1 MNTAQIIAKFNLY
14 IDDGSELSSAEEL
27 ALANKIYRQVL
38 DEKDWEF
45 IKKEYAGTTSAS
57 VPYIALPSD
66 FKNIVVNY
74 DDEDG
79 EPSQVVFV
87 GQNHDVYK
95 IIPFSQRR
103 NYRDNSGFCYI
114 DKRQGRLYFTE
125 QPAGAYDV
133 EFDYVYNP
141 DDLTLATSPVWD
153 SIHHDIIHHA
163 MVIDFYSIEQTEKTR
178 SYYQENLIAYGKV
191 LQRMTNVNMKNSGL
205 ISY

>member
-1 MNTAQIIAKFNLY
+1 MITSAIIAKFNLY
-14 IDDGSELSSAEEL
+14 VDDGSELSSPEEL

-45 IKKEYAGTTSAS
+45 LKTEYSGTTSVS
-57 VPYIALPSD
+57 VPYIALPAD

-87 GQNHDVYK
+87 GPNHDVYK
-95 IIPFSQRR
+95 VIPFSQRR
-103 NYRDNSGFCYI
+103 NYRDVSGFCYI
-114 DKRQGRLYFTE
+114 DKKQNRLYFTE
-125 QPAGAYDV
+125 QPKGAYDV

-141 DDLTLATSPVWD
+141 DDLTLTTSPVWD

-178 SYYQENLIAYGKV
+178 SYYQENLIAYAKV
-191 LQRMTNVNMKNSGL
+191 LQRMSNVNMKNSGL